1 MERCG
6 LERMVPRSYHR
17 EEYGFQIASK
27 GSPNFS
33 WQEMKSDG
41 NWGGSHAGRREQLQ
55 EVSRKGESPLL
66 MKRSRKPCPNRTNAI
81 TINSSTTISSTEQ
94 DRSLGQTSL
103 KTFLFRFTTGFLRT
117 LNTVTHF

>member
-41 NWGGSHAGRREQLQ
+41 NWGGSHTRRREQLQ

-66 MKRSRKPCPNRTNAI
+66 MKRSRKPCPNGTNAI

-94 DRSLGQTSL
+94 DPL
-103 KTFLFRFTTGFLRT
+103 KLQLLLEKQKIPR
-117 LNTVTHF
+117 NQP